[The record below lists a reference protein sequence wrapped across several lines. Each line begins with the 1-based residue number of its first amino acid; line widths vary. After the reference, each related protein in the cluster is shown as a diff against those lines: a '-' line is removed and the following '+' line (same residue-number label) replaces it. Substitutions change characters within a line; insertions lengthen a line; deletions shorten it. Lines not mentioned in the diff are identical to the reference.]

1 MFTRSARRSPAESA
15 PAARPDGMSP
25 RRGWG
30 LVVTSV
36 VFGMVMLALASC
48 GVSRTP
54 GGNGAPPTPTPTAI
68 PACTTWT
75 VVSHPQATRYQQ
87 SMLGGVNAVAPNDAW
102 AVGSNY
108 QESGPSQALIERWD
122 GTSWRIVPGPSENL
136 VSVAAISANDVWA
149 VGSQREGLP
158 EPYQSRALIEHW
170 NGSAW
175 SVVAGPALPQ
185 FSDSALQAITRIPGT
200 NELWAVGSRRTQQSA
215 YAQALIERWNGSAW
229 SLVTPNT
236 PSGAKAS
243 GLSGIVALSSA
254 DAWAVGSYVP
264 SGGEKSQGLIEHWNG
279 ASWQPVPI
287 PKSALPA
294 GVTPSEF
301 FSVAAA
307 SGTDVRAVGRY
318 FVGEEGM
325 GRALIAQWNGRG
337 DWSIQASPTP
347 SGAIHSAL
355 EAITTDGAGHY
366 WAVGWYTPSASGN
379 IQSLIL
385 RCP

>member
-1 MFTRSARRSPAESA
+1 
-15 PAARPDGMSP
+15 
-25 RRGWG
+25 
-30 LVVTSV
+30 
-36 VFGMVMLALASC
+36 
-48 GVSRTP
+48 
-54 GGNGAPPTPTPTAI
+54 
-68 PACTTWT
+68 
-75 VVSHPQATRYQQ
+75 
-87 SMLGGVNAVAPNDAW
+87 MLGGVNAVAPNDAW

-158 EPYQSRALIEHW
+158 EPYQSRALIEHWNGSAWSVAPSPRPGSQDRLNSIVALAANDVWAVGSTLGMNGRQPLIEHW